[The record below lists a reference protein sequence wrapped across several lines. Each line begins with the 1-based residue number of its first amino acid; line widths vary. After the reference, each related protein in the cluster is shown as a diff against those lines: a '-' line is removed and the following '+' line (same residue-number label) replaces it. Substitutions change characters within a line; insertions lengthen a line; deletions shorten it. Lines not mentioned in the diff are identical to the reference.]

1 MRSLKHITVAPLALI
16 ILLSVCSCSDQ
27 ACYEEMDP
35 LMYTSLL
42 ESGTGESKKADSV
55 RVIAVTPAGPV
66 TLYKQNAVTFF
77 TLPLDPANDLSEFYF
92 IVNGVTDTAV
102 LTYTRLPHLVSA
114 ECGYTF
120 LSELTGLKTTHNII
134 DTLII
139 ENKSVN
145 LDGEKNLR
153 LFY

>member
-1 MRSLKHITVAPLALI
+1 MRSLKHITVALLELI
-16 ILLSVCSCSDQ
+16 ILLSAFSCSDKG
-27 ACYEEMDP
+27 CYEEMDP

-42 ESGTGESKKADSV
+42 ESGTGASKKADSV
-55 RVIAVTPAGPV
+55 RIIAVSPAGPV

>member
-1 MRSLKHITVAPLALI
+1 MNSSRQITIVLLALI
-16 ILLSVCSCSDQ
+16 LALSAHSCSDK

-35 LMYTSLL
+35 LLYTSLL
-42 ESGTGESKKADSV
+42 ESGTGDSKKADSV
-55 RVIAVTPAGPV
+55 RVIAATPSGQV
-66 TLYKQNAVTFF
+66 TLFKQNAVTFF
-77 TLPLDPANDLSEFYF
+77 TLPLDPANDLSEFYV
-92 IVNGVTDTAV
+92 IVNGVSDTVV
-102 LTYTRLPHLVSA
+102 LTYTRRPHLVSA

-120 LSELTGLKTTHNII
+120 LSDLTGLRTTHNII

-139 ENKSVN
+139 ENKSVS

>member
-55 RVIAVTPAGPV
+55 RVIAVTPAGQV

-92 IVNGVTDTAV
+92 IVNGVSDTAV
-102 LTYTRLPHLVSA
+102 LTYTRRPHLVSA

>member
-16 ILLSVCSCSDQ
+16 IMLSVCSCSDQ

-55 RVIAVTPAGPV
+55 RVIAVSPAGPV

-77 TLPLDPANDLSEFYF
+77 SLPLDPANDLSEFYF

>member
-1 MRSLKHITVAPLALI
+1 MRSLKHITVALLELI
-16 ILLSVCSCSDQ
+16 LVLSVCSCSDKG
-27 ACYEEMDP
+27 CYEEMDP
-35 LMYTSLL
+35 LMYTSLI

-55 RVIAVTPAGPV
+55 RVIGVSPAGPV

-92 IVNGVTDTAV
+92 IVNGVYDTAV
-102 LTYTRLPHLVSA
+102 LTYKRYPHLVSA

>member
-1 MRSLKHITVAPLALI
+1 MRSLKHITVALLALI
-16 ILLSVCSCSDQ
+16 FVLSAGSCSDKG
-27 ACYEEMDP
+27 CYEEMDP
-35 LMYTSLL
+35 LMYTSLF

-55 RVIAVTPAGPV
+55 RVVAVSPAGTV
-66 TLYKQNAVTFF
+66 TLFKQNAVTFF

-92 IVNGVTDTAV
+92 FVNGVSDTAV
-102 LTYTRLPHLVSA
+102 LTYTRQPHLVSA

>member
-1 MRSLKHITVAPLALI
+1 MRSLKHITVALLELI
-16 ILLSVCSCSDQ
+16 ILLSAGSCSDK

-92 IVNGVTDTAV
+92 IVNGVSDTAV
-102 LTYTRLPHLVSA
+102 LTYTRHPHLVSA

-120 LSELTGLKTTHNII
+120 LSELTGLRTTHNII

>member
-16 ILLSVCSCSDQ
+16 IMLSVCSCSDQ

-55 RVIAVTPAGPV
+55 RVIAVTPAGQV

-92 IVNGVTDTAV
+92 IVNGVSDTAV
-102 LTYTRLPHLVSA
+102 LTYTRRPHLVSA

>member
-1 MRSLKHITVAPLALI
+1 MRSLKHITVALLALI
-16 ILLSVCSCSDQ
+16 IMLSAFSCSDK

-55 RVIAVTPAGPV
+55 RVIAVSPAGPV

-92 IVNGVTDTAV
+92 IVNGVSDTAV
-102 LTYTRLPHLVSA
+102 LTYTRHPHLVSA

-145 LDGEKNLR
+145 LDGERNLR

>member
-1 MRSLKHITVAPLALI
+1 MRSLKHITVALLALI
-16 ILLSVCSCSDQ
+16 ILLSAASCSDK

-42 ESGTGESKKADSV
+42 ESGTGESKKADSL

-66 TLYKQNAVTFF
+66 TLFKQNAVTFF

-92 IVNGVTDTAV
+92 IVNGVSDTAV
-102 LTYTRLPHLVSA
+102 LTYTRNPHLVSA

>member
-1 MRSLKHITVAPLALI
+1 MRSLKHITVALPALI
-16 ILLSVCSCSDQ
+16 ILLSAYSCSDKG
-27 ACYEEMDP
+27 CYEEMDP

-42 ESGTGESKKADSV
+42 ESGTGASKKADSV
-55 RVIAVTPAGPV
+55 RIIAVSPAGPV

>member
-1 MRSLKHITVAPLALI
+1 MRSLKHITVALLALI
-16 ILLSVCSCSDQ
+16 IMLSAFSCSDK

-35 LMYTSLL
+35 LLYTSLL
-42 ESGTGESKKADSV
+42 ESGTGDSKKADSV
-55 RVIAVTPAGPV
+55 RVIAATPSGQV
-66 TLYKQNAVTFF
+66 TLFKQNAVTFF
-77 TLPLDPANDLSEFYF
+77 TLPLDPANDLSEFYV
-92 IVNGVTDTAV
+92 IVNGVSDTAV
-102 LTYTRLPHLVSA
+102 LTYTRRPHLVSA

-120 LSELTGLKTTHNII
+120 LSDLTGLRTTHNII

-139 ENKSVN
+139 ENKSVS

>member
-1 MRSLKHITVAPLALI
+1 MHSLKQITVTLLALI
-16 ILLSVCSCSDQ
+16 LVMSAYSCSDK

-42 ESGTGESKKADSV
+42 ESGTGASKKADSV
-55 RVIAVTPAGPV
+55 RVIAASSSGHVNLV
-66 TLYKQNAVTFF
+66 RQSSVTFF
-77 TLPLDPANDLSEFYF
+77 TMPLDPANDQSVFYV
-92 IVNGVTDTAV
+92 IINGVTDTAV
-102 LTYTRLPHLVSA
+102 LTYTRQPHLVSA

-120 LSELTGLKTTHNII
+120 FSELTGLTTTHNII

-139 ENKSVN
+139 ESKSVN

>member
-1 MRSLKHITVAPLALI
+1 MHPLRQITLLLLALI
-16 ILLSVCSCSDQ
+16 IALSVESCSDK

-42 ESGTGESKKADSV
+42 ESGTGASKKADSV
-55 RVIAVTPAGPV
+55 RVLAASSSGQV
-66 TLYKQNAVTFF
+66 TLYKQNSVTFF
-77 TLPLDPANDLSEFYF
+77 TLPLDPANERSEFYF
-92 IVNGVTDTAV
+92 IVNGVSDTAV
-102 LTYTRLPHLVSA
+102 LTYTSRPHLVSA

-120 LSELTGLKTTHNII
+120 LSELTGLRTTHNII

>member
-1 MRSLKHITVAPLALI
+1 MRSLKHITVALLALI
-16 ILLSVCSCSDQ
+16 IMLSAFSCSDK

-42 ESGTGESKKADSV
+42 ESGTGESKKADSL

-92 IVNGVTDTAV
+92 IVNGVT
-102 LTYTRLPHLVSA
+102 
-114 ECGYTF
+114 
-120 LSELTGLKTTHNII
+120 
-134 DTLII
+134 
-139 ENKSVN
+139 
-145 LDGEKNLR
+145 
-153 LFY
+153 

>member
-1 MRSLKHITVAPLALI
+1 MRSLKHITVALLELI
-16 ILLSVCSCSDQ
+16 ILLSAFSCSDKG
-27 ACYEEMDP
+27 CYEEMDP

-55 RVIAVTPAGPV
+55 RVIAVSPAGPV
-66 TLYKQNAVTFF
+66 TLFKQNAVTFF
-77 TLPLDPANDLSEFYF
+77 SLPLDPANDLSEFYF